1 MTLKIAIMG
10 KSGAG
15 KDTVA
20 DYLIEKY
27 GFTKIRFGTALYE
40 ICEKYFDM
48 NGKDRKLL
56 QDVALAMRSVKS
68 TVFVDIAEKEIL
80 NTNTK
85 IVVPDLRQPNEYEM
99 LKRNGFEF
107 LYVEAD
113 LEKRI
118 DRLEKRDN
126 IKIDEEYIDRIENN
140 PVEVAC
146 EEIVRTSEGI
156 IRIENN
162 GSLEDLY
169 SQIDFIIE
177 GI

>member
-40 ICEKYFDM
+40 VCEKYFDM
-48 NGKDRKLL
+48 KGKDRKLL
-56 QDVALAMRSVKS
+56 QDVGLAMRSVKP
-68 TVFVDIAEKEIL
+68 TVFVDMAEKEIL
-80 NTNTK
+80 GTDTN

-107 LYVEAD
+107 LYVESD
-113 LEKRI
+113 LNKRI
-118 DRLEKRDN
+118 GRLEKRDN
-126 IKIDEEYIDRIENN
+126 IKIDENYIDRIENN
-140 PVEVAC
+140 PVETAC
-146 EEIVRTSEGI
+146 EEIVRNSDGI
-156 IRIENN
+156 IKIDNN

-169 SQIDFIIE
+169 RQIYLIIE
-177 GI
+177 RI

>member
-1 MTLKIAIMG
+1 MTLKIAILG

-48 NGKDRKLL
+48 KNKDRKLL
-56 QDVALAMRSVKS
+56 QDVGLAMRNVKP
-68 TVFVDIAEKEIL
+68 TVFVDLAEKEIL
-80 NTNTK
+80 STDTN

-99 LKRNGFEF
+99 LKRNGFKF
-107 LYVEAD
+107 LYIESD
-113 LEKRI
+113 LKKRI

-126 IKIDEEYIDRIENN
+126 IKIDENYIDRIENN
-140 PVEVAC
+140 PVETAC
-146 EEIVRTSEGI
+146 EEIVRNSEEI
-156 IRIENN
+156 IKIDNN

-169 SQIDFIIE
+169 KQIYLIIE

>member
-1 MTLKIAIMG
+1 MTLKIAILG

-15 KDTVA
+15 KDTAA
-20 DYLIEKY
+20 DYLIERY
-27 GFTKIRFGTALYE
+27 GFTKIRFGTSLYE

-48 NGKDRKLL
+48 KGKDRKLL
-56 QDVALAMRSVKS
+56 QDVGLAMRSVKP
-68 TVFVDIAEKEIL
+68 TVFVDLAEKEIL
-80 NTNTK
+80 SADTN

-107 LYVEAD
+107 LYVESD
-113 LEKRI
+113 LKNRI

-140 PVEVAC
+140 PVETAC
-146 EEIVRTSEGI
+146 EEIVRNSEGI
-156 IRIENN
+156 IKIENN

-169 SQIDFIIE
+169 RQIYLVIE